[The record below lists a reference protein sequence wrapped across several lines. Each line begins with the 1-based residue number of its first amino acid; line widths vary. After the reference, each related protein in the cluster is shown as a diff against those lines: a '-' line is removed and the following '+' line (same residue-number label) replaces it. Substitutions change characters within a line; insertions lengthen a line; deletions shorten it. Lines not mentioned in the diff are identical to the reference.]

1 MGQRNTY
8 GCRRFFGAGMIG
20 LVIAVLIALG
30 LADSNN
36 ANDTIAPDAATN
48 AAMQY
53 TQPAEIDEVVSADPW
68 NPSDYDYALSYDVHP
83 EALMHLTST
92 CPDGVIK
99 NVECVVQSVDA
110 NGITCVEPGGNYV
123 HLATT
128 GNPGDTINVSFF
140 LVFS

>member
-1 MGQRNTY
+1 MGQRTTH
-8 GCRRFFGAGMIG
+8 GCRRLFR
-20 LVIAVLIALG
+20 LVMTGCVAAIIIALA
-30 LADSNN
+30 LAAD
-36 ANDTIAPDAATN
+36 DGPVDLDAATD

-53 TQPAEIDEVVSADPW
+53 TQPAEIDEVISADPW
-68 NPSDYDYALSYDVHP
+68 KPSDYDYALSYDVHP

-123 HLATT
+123 HLSTM

-140 LVFS
+140 LVYS